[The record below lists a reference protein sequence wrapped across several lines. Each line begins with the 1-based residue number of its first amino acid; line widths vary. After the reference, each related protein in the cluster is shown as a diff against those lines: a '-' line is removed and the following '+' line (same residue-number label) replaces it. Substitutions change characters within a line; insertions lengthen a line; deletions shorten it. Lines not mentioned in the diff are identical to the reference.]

1 MLRGDSHHSTR
12 QPFLL
17 QLAVHEVGASETFV
31 SGLVYIWAMGIAAG
45 LTQLAASVSALA
57 SLMTIGLL
65 LLAELRLAAL
75 LLPSCSSPAAR
86 TRTSQS
92 LLANSLNT
100 CGQ

>member
-75 LLPSCSSPAAR
+75 LLPSSPAAR

-100 CGQ
+100 SGQ

>member
-1 MLRGDSHHSTR
+1 MRYVTIPLHATR

-31 SGLVYIWAMGIAAG
+31 SGLVYIWALGIAAG

-75 LLPSCSSPAAR
+75 LLPSSPAAR

-92 LLANSLNT
+92 LLANLVE
-100 CGQ
+100 G